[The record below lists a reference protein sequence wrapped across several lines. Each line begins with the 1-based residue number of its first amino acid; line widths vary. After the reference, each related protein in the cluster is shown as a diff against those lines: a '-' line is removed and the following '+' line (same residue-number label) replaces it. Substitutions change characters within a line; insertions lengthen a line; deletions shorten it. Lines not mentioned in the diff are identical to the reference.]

1 VIVVVDYGVNN
12 LASVVR
18 ALAAG
23 GHAATLAAD
32 PDVVRRAERVVMPG
46 VGHFARAAQNLV
58 TSGLGDAVR
67 EVARSGR
74 PVMGICLGLQLLFP
88 TSEEAPGVAGL
99 GLLEGTV
106 RRFRTDLP
114 VPHVGW
120 ARVEPS
126 TEAGGHGVLGTVF
139 PDGSP
144 EFFYH
149 VHSFHPADLP
159 AGTALAFAEYG
170 ERFPTIV
177 GRDNVLGAQFHPEK
191 SQKAG
196 IGLLAAFA
204 EWTP

>member
-23 GHAATLAAD
+23 GHVATLTDD
-32 PDVVRRAERVVMPG
+32 PDTVRRASHVLMPG
-46 VGHFARAAQNLV
+46 VGHFARAAQNLAER
-58 TSGLGDAVR
+58 GLGEAVR
-67 EVARSGR
+67 DAARAGT
-74 PVMGICLGLQLLFP
+74 PVMGICLGLQLFFAR
-88 TSEEAPGVAGL
+88 SEEAPGTAGL
-99 GLLEGTV
+99 GLLAGEV

-126 TEAGGHGVLGTVF
+126 AEGARHPVLAAVF
-139 PDGSP
+139 AEGP

-149 VHSFHPADLP
+149 VHSFHPA
-159 AGTALAFAEYG
+159 ALAGGDALAHADYG

-177 GRDNVLGAQFHPEK
+177 GHGNVLGAQFHPEK
-191 SQKAG
+191 SQRAG
-196 IGLLAAFA
+196 IALLAAFA
-204 EWTP
+204 SWAP